1 MKLKLN
7 KYLFSI
13 LITIL
18 ILPFI
23 VNAESCNLNISLTS
37 ININTITGNVEE
49 LTKASVENKKLI

>member
-18 ILPFI
+18 ILPVI
-23 VNAESCNLNISLTS
+23 VNEESCNLNISLTS

>member
-1 MKLKLN
+1 MKLKLS

-23 VNAESCNLNISLTS
+23 VNEESCNLNISLTS

>member
-23 VNAESCNLNISLTS
+23 VNEESCNLNISLTS